1 VLPKIRARHR
11 QRRADEAAVGL
22 CACESGGSRRG
33 PARLRERRRA
43 RGGLEERDARPLG
56 CRLPRDAL
64 VERVAAKCSRLC
76 TYRWSGYS
84 SPCTRKMKM
93 QRGLK
98 KPLESVGDSRLVDRV
113 TGLAGPSSGAP
124 CPTCPTP
131 TAAPVRRR
139 PVPAPVSRSR
149 DGLFCGLVDDACV

>member
-64 VERVAAKCSRLC
+64 VERVTAKCSRLC
-76 TYRWSGYS
+76 AYRWSGYS

-98 KPLESVGDSRLVDRV
+98 KPLV
-113 TGLAGPSSGAP
+113 TSWNFSQN
-124 CPTCPTP
+124 
-131 TAAPVRRR
+131 
-139 PVPAPVSRSR
+139 VSNAKMWISKFRFEIECIIKIY
-149 DGLFCGLVDDACV
+149 GCLL

>member
-1 VLPKIRARHR
+1 VLPRIHARHR

-76 TYRWSGYS
+76 AYRWSGYS

-98 KPLESVGDSRLVDRV
+98 KPLESVLGCTRGDIVTCLQSYIRKYISPSTYSRHMYIDTIVQIHIHEYISETTIRMYAY
-113 TGLAGPSSGAP
+113 GNN
-124 CPTCPTP
+124 
-131 TAAPVRRR
+131 
-139 PVPAPVSRSR
+139 
-149 DGLFCGLVDDACV
+149 

>member
-43 RGGLEERDARPLG
+43 REGLEERDARPLG
-56 CRLPRDAL
+56 CRLPKDAL

-76 TYRWSGYS
+76 AYRWSGYS

-98 KPLESVGDSRLVDRV
+98 KPLESVSLYCLSRHFA
-113 TGLAGPSSGAP
+113 TN
-124 CPTCPTP
+124 PTT
-131 TAAPVRRR
+131 TRMIKKKSDEVFAI
-139 PVPAPVSRSR
+139 
-149 DGLFCGLVDDACV
+149 GMHACSEGHGRLTL